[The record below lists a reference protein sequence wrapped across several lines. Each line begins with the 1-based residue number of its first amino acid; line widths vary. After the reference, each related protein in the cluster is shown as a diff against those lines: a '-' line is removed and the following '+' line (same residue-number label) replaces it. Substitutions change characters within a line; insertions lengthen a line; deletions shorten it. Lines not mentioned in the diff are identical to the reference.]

1 MGAIE
6 RLVLYINTVRMWR
19 LLRRCAPYILAVTP
33 RTLLKLATP
42 LLNLFEQYDMV
53 RFWPFDASFRRFRR
67 VEKKVCEQKRFGTL
81 YLGHGARYG
90 CETLQVC
97 SSVYRDHLQEIWARS
112 NDWFSR
118 YIVFPAPMFD
128 TLKKKLRKNPLRG
141 AISRTRCEIR
151 MRNAT
156 RM

>member
-1 MGAIE
+1 MHLISWPSLRVRSSNWP
-6 RLVLYINTVRMWR
+6 RLFSTSS
-19 LLRRCAPYILAVTP
+19 T
-33 RTLLKLATP
+33 
-42 LLNLFEQYDMV
+42 YDKV

-67 VEKKVCEQKRFGTL
+67 IEKKVCVKNRFGTL
-81 YLGHGARYG
+81 YLGHGGRYG
-90 CETLQVC
+90 CETLQIC
-97 SSVYRDHLQEIWARS
+97 SSVHLDHLQEIWARS

-128 TLKKKLRKNPLRG
+128 TSKKSLRKKPLRG

-156 RM
+156 GM